1 MLLVMSLLLSI
12 VMFTMA
18 SGSEHI
24 LKPGEIAIVEED
36 KGIPIT
42 HPLQVYP
49 MDVVMIIDQ
58 SGTMSGVGD
67 IPATDPYEWRVEA
80 ARYLT
85 GNLKTKQFEDK
96 IPKIGVVNFGTYAL
110 PENSIP
116 LTPLDIEENVNQ
128 IMGSLQALN
137 LGWTNFGAAFIESG
151 RLFEQARTFEEGRRA
166 AVVLFTDGEP
176 IDERR
181 LSAEEYFRE
190 ISAIVETTF
199 RAKEIDLFIV
209 GIDAT
214 DMTWSP
220 HMESWQRLLPT
231 ETSRVFHLESMDEL
245 SRVYNDIVRILYEI
259 PDVPPDLIIDAQRL
273 EFNLPAY
280 LEWVEFHVFP
290 ETDDIVLNIVRPDGT
305 VVSARD
311 EDVSVYDFETF
322 SIIVVYS
329 PAPGRWQYWIEG
341 GRGQVEVYRNMIPVR
356 LRLVNPRPIEPLG
369 REQNIV
375 AEFFRQDGTPLLA
388 HPDFPIQVEM
398 TITDPAGGQERILL
412 TQAEPGIYTTTSLF
426 IPEMDGIYSIELEVF
441 TAGAFSYTS
450 EYTVEV
456 ASLPY
461 LAVIRPSYN
470 YTIYVGD
477 ELVVEAEILV
487 AGKPA
492 DLSEHFETSPRA
504 LVIAWLEPEG
514 VERSPAHYLHPT
526 GEKGRLAT
534 VLPYPLPEGSGQ
546 VRFRIVGTLFNGEN
560 YQPDDLIVSYTAVVR
575 GLHPGFIALIVLSAI
590 TLIGSGFGVIS
601 YSRRP
606 SWVGRLIIRDTQNPD
621 NETEIALNR
630 FGKKKI
636 ITLGK
641 GAAIPLNDEQNP
653 HLRGKLQLERR
664 LTEEGMSYFPV
675 LSYKLKKSEAYLKEN
690 FTYDEDLVVIGSY
703 TITYFTF

>member
-1 MLLVMSLLLSI
+1 
-12 VMFTMA
+12 MA
-18 SGSEHI
+18 TVAGGSEHI
-24 LKPGEIAIVEED
+24 VKPGEIAIVEED

-49 MDVVMIIDQ
+49 IDVVMIIDQ

-67 IPATDPYEWRVEA
+67 IPATDPYAWRVEA

-96 IPKIGVVNFGTYAL
+96 VPKIGVVNFGTYAL

-116 LTPLDIEENVNQ
+116 LTTLDIEENVNQ
-128 IMGSLQALN
+128 IMGNLQAVN
-137 LGWTNFGAAFIESG
+137 LGWTNFSAAFIESV

-181 LSAEEYFRE
+181 LTAEEYFRE

-199 RAKEIDLFIV
+199 RAKEIDLFVV

-220 HMESWQRLLPT
+220 NMESWQRLLPT
-231 ETSRVFHLESMDEL
+231 ETSRIFHLESMDEL

-259 PDVPPDLIIDAQRL
+259 PDVPPDLITDAQRL
-273 EFNLPAY
+273 EFDLPAY

-290 ETDDIVLNIVRPDGT
+290 ETADLVLNIVRPDGT
-305 VVSARD
+305 VVNARD

-322 SIIVVYS
+322 SIVVVYA
-329 PAPGRWQYWIEG
+329 PDPGRWQYWIDG
-341 GRGQVEVYRNMIPVR
+341 GRGQIEVYRNMIPVR
-356 LRLVNPRPIEPLG
+356 LRLVSPRPIEPLG
-369 REQNIV
+369 REQSVV
-375 AEFFRQDGTPLLA
+375 AEFFRQDGTPLTA

-398 TITDPAGGQERILL
+398 TITDPVGGQESFLL
-412 TQAEPGIYTTTSLF
+412 TQTEPGIYTSKSLF
-426 IPEMDGIYSIELEVF
+426 KPEIDGIHLIELEVF

-450 EYTVEV
+450 EYSVEV
-456 ASLPY
+456 SSLPY
-461 LAVIRPSYN
+461 LAVILPSDA
-470 YTIYVGD
+470 YTIYAGD
-477 ELVVEAEILV
+477 EMIVEAKILV
-487 AGKPA
+487 AGEPA
-492 DLSEHFETSPRA
+492 DFEEHFETSTTA

-514 VERSPAHYLHPT
+514 TERSPAHYLHPT
-526 GEKGRLAT
+526 AEKGRLASL
-534 VLPYPLPEGSGQ
+534 LPYPVPEGSGQ
-546 VRFRIVGTLFNGEN
+546 VRFRIVGTLLNELN
-560 YQPDDLIVSYTAVVR
+560 YQPDELVVAYTAVVR
-575 GLHPGFIALIVLSAI
+575 GLHPGFIALIVLTAL

-606 SWVGRLIIRDTQNPD
+606 SWVGRLTIKDTRNPGD
-621 NETEIALNR
+621 ETEILLNR
-630 FGKKKI
+630 FGKKKV

-641 GAAIPLNDEQNP
+641 GAAIPLCDDQFP
-653 HLRGKLQLERR
+653 HMSGKLQLERR
-664 LTEEGMSYFPV
+664 STEDGMKYLPV
-675 LSYKLKKSEAYLKEN
+675 LSYSLEKSAISMREAFN
-690 FTYDEDLVVIGSY
+690 YDEDLVVIGSY
-703 TITYFTF
+703 TITYNTF